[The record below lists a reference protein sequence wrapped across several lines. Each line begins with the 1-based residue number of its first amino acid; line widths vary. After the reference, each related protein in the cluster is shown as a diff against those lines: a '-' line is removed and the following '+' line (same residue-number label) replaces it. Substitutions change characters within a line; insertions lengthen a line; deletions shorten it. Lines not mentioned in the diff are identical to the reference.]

1 MRRIPYFLK
10 RNHRF
15 RYGCILL
22 ARDVWACNHVPCH
35 ICVISI
41 WKRYY
46 TPSYTLLSNIEWK
59 IELKP
64 DRRNLRRLI
73 RSLHARSTDA
83 RAGHERPLA
92 GDGRCQP
99 SCIGHVAATGQRWRA
114 DLWCAANHES
124 EPLLHCC
131 RTGSLL
137 RLQQGAA
144 AARGGASRRGAD
156 FGRAQGEGRVHLHAA
171 GLREQRA
178 RCVVKSSDAVKV

>member
-1 MRRIPYFLK
+1 MLCSPSHK
-10 RNHRF
+10 RT
-15 RYGCILL
+15 CICPDMLTIY
-22 ARDVWACNHVPCH
+22 C
-35 ICVISI
+35 
-41 WKRYY
+41 

-64 DRRNLRRLI
+64 DRRNLRLI

-83 RAGHERPLA
+83 RAGQRPLA

-156 FGRAQGEGRVHLHAA
+156 FGRARGEGRFHLHAA
-171 GLREQRA
+171 GLRGQRA

>member
-1 MRRIPYFLK
+1 MARVCAELHSNIFIFFDRGYNFHRNMRGKHNMENRIKTSPK
-10 RNHRF
+10 SAQ
-15 RYGCILL
+15 IDSQL
-22 ARDVWACNHVPCH
+22 ARP
-35 ICVISI
+35 
-41 WKRYY
+41 
-46 TPSYTLLSNIEWK
+46 
-59 IELKP
+59 
-64 DRRNLRRLI
+64 
-73 RSLHARSTDA
+73 LHADA
-83 RAGHERPLA
+83 RARQRPLA

-99 SCIGHVAATGQRWRA
+99 SCLGHVAATGQRWRA

-156 FGRAQGEGRVHLHAA
+156 FGRARGEGLVHLHAD
-171 GLREQRA
+171 GLRGQRA